1 MKHYWKYLKYVMR
14 HKYFVFK
21 SGLKYGV
28 PIWNLIWH
36 DYDKFGWKMFKA
48 YANYFN
54 NFKNLMTEER
64 AEHMKYII
72 PDYPWHKVYTQEK
85 CELAFN
91 QTWNRHQK
99 INRHHWQAH
108 VRKDDDG
115 TEQVME
121 MDEVDWREMCADW
134 EGASMA
140 RPDPLP
146 LAVWYAQTKG
156 NRQLHPNTQRNIE
169 ALLGIEDSP

>member
-1 MKHYWKYLKYVMR
+1 MGHYWKYLKYVLR

-21 SGLKYGV
+21 SGLKYSV
-28 PIWNLIWH
+28 PIWNLILH

-64 AEHMKYII
+64 ARHLQDNILHIDMSRE
-72 PDYPWHKVYTQEK
+72 YTQEK
-85 CELAFN
+85 CKLAYN

-115 TEQVME
+115 TEEAME
-121 MDEVDWREMCADW
+121 MDEIDWREMCADW
-134 EGASMA
+134 EGASA
-140 RPDPLP
+140 AIPNAKP
-146 LAVWYAQTKG
+146 LAIWYAETKH
-156 NRQLHPNTQRNIE
+156 NRLLHPNTLRNVE
-169 ALLGIEDSP
+169 KLLGIEDAA